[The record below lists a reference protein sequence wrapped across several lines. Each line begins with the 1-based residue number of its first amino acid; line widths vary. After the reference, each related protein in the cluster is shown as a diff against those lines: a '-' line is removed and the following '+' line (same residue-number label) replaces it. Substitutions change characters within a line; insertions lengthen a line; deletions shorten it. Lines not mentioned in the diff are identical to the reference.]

1 MTTLLVAQRLQR
13 DKLALGADYLNT
25 HSQSGD
31 DDWFQNGLSDEDL
44 LREPNN
50 QPSPM
55 TSEDSFNYTLLTPQ
69 QQQEAIARV
78 ANLLQTQPETEALWV
93 QYLTLVDSQGTLE
106 QQQAAIRQTAAWL
119 ESHFEAPAA
128 REKYLILVNIVGT
141 TQQQQAALVE
151 TAQWLES
158 HPEDTYVREQYLVL
172 VENAGTRQQQQQA
185 ITQTTTWL
193 QSHPE
198 DRYVRGQYLAF
209 IGEVG
214 TQQQQQ
220 RAVAET
226 TIWLRSH
233 LQDQYVREQYL
244 ALVNRLSPTN
254 IRQVEP
260 TTRVN
265 LRQLQQV
272 LASIGDVLDT
282 LIGNTTEANLA
293 FRSTTGTW
301 QELDLQEFPLYGQ
314 IVQLKIATR
323 LEEDEKLSVRVQLQP
338 TNNETYLPEG
348 LQLILLS
355 PSGDVL
361 YEDQAESTRELMEVI
376 LPDGEPGDSFT
387 AQIIFGDVSIAKDFE
402 V

>member
-1 MTTLLVAQRLQR
+1 M
-13 DKLALGADYLNT
+13 
-25 HSQSGD
+25 
-31 DDWFQNGLSDEDL
+31 
-44 LREPNN
+44 
-50 QPSPM
+50 
-55 TSEDSFNYTLLTPQ
+55 TPQ
-69 QQQEAIARV
+69 QQREAIARV

-106 QQQAAIRQTAAWL
+106 QQQAGIRQTAAWL
-119 ESHFEAPAA
+119 ESHFEAPAV
-128 REKYLILVNIVGT
+128 REKYLILVNRVGT

-185 ITQTTTWL
+185 INQTTTWL

-244 ALVNRLSPTN
+244 ALVNRLSPIN

-260 TTRVN
+260 TRRVN

-272 LASIGDVLDT
+272 LTSIGDVLDT
-282 LIGNTTEANLA
+282 LISNTTEANLA

-301 QELDLQEFPLYGQ
+301 QELDLQEFPLYSQ

-323 LEEDEKLSVRVQLQP
+323 LEEDEKLSVRVQLQA

-355 PSGDVL
+355 LSGDVL
-361 YEDQAESTRELMEVI
+361 YEDQAESTRELIEVI
-376 LPDGEPGDSFT
+376 LPDGEPADSFT